1 MARDVVR
8 GTGANASGG
17 VAMRLLDLGSVHL
30 QIPEGWTVFRYQDVT
45 YRLDKFGNW
54 VVDRRAKV
62 TGENNSVSREKRA

>member
-1 MARDVVR
+1 
-8 GTGANASGG
+8 
-17 VAMRLLDLGSVHL
+17 MRLLDLGPVQL